1 MKSIFHFSVLYLL
14 ACSLLL
20 APAVLIA
27 MPVSGLYEA
36 EVRVAD
42 QSDAN
47 RGQAL
52 RSALTEVLVK
62 LTGDSAAT
70 SQPALA
76 ELVKQPDRYLL
87 QYRYRE
93 REMPV
98 AAGAATDVETT
109 TTLWLQ
115 ASFDANALDAALRY
129 ANVAAWGRERP
140 STLVWLAE
148 ADSAA
153 QAVAGM
159 EQSTDL
165 LAPVLEQA
173 KRRGLPLL
181 LPLMDLQDAA
191 SLPAR
196 AIVAGDADKIAEAS
210 ARYPADVVLAIS
222 VRAGETATAKWL
234 AQFSDGSSA
243 SWNSRGDSRAA
254 ALTAGMDELAERLAT
269 RYAPRGQSA
278 GGVEQITLLVEAV
291 NSLQDYAR
299 TQTYLAG
306 LSGVSRVEVS
316 RVRND
321 RVTFLVEAR
330 SGREALR
337 SAIRLGRML
346 DEHGGDADKL
356 EYRLR
361 P

>member
-1 MKSIFHFSVLYLL
+1 MKSIFHSSVLYLL
-14 ACSLLL
+14 VGSLLL
-20 APAVLIA
+20 APAALVA

-62 LTGDSAAT
+62 LTGDSAAA
-70 SQPALA
+70 SKPALA

-93 REMPV
+93 REMP
-98 AAGAATDVETT
+98 GETGEATA

-115 ASFDANALDAALRY
+115 ASFDANALDAALRN

-153 QAVAGM
+153 QGVAGM

-196 AIVAGDADKIAEAS
+196 AIVNAEADKIAEAS
-210 ARYPADVVLAIS
+210 ARYPADVVLAVS
-222 VRAGETATAKWL
+222 VRAGAVATASWL
-234 AQFSDGSSA
+234 AQFSDGTSA
-243 SWNSRGDSRAA
+243 SWDSSGDSRAA
-254 ALTAGMDELAERLAT
+254 ALTSGMDELAERLAA
-269 RYAPRGQSA
+269 RYAPRGQAS

-330 SGREALR
+330 SGSEALR
-337 SAIRLGRML
+337 SAIRLGRTL
-346 DEHGGDADKL
+346 DERGGSGGEF